1 MGVLELNSISGDS
14 SQGNNLE
21 EKTSEFWK
29 ILNVNCRINFN
40 REKRKRVDLRKTV
53 K

>member
-1 MGVLELNSISGDS
+1 MHILELNSISGDL

-21 EKTSEFWK
+21 EKSSEFWK
-29 ILNVNCRINFN
+29 VLNVNCRINFN
-40 REKRKRVDLRKTV
+40 REKRKRLDLRKIV